1 MGIGSVGGLASQ
13 MVQAAQFNLA
23 GQVQS
28 SAGSSA
34 SGSGNVGGSGS
45 SGSFSEEYAMSL
57 LAKIT
62 HASADQA
69 LTLIKAMSTQSPTA
83 LSQGAAYGVS
93 GPAMV
98 DPLWGRQA

>member
-1 MGIGSVGGLASQ
+1 M
-13 MVQAAQFNLA
+13 N
-23 GQVQS
+23 
-28 SAGSSA
+28 
-34 SGSGNVGGSGS
+34 
-45 SGSFSEEYAMSL
+45 L
-57 LAKIT
+57 LARIT

-69 LTLIKAMSTQSPTA
+69 LTLIKTMSVQSPAA

>member
-1 MGIGSVGGLASQ
+1 
-13 MVQAAQFNLA
+13 
-23 GQVQS
+23 
-28 SAGSSA
+28 
-34 SGSGNVGGSGS
+34 
-45 SGSFSEEYAMSL
+45 MSL

-69 LTLIKAMSTQSPTA
+69 LTLISAISTQSPTA

>member
-1 MGIGSVGGLASQ
+1 MA
-13 MVQAAQFNLA
+13 QAAQFNLA
-23 GQVQS
+23 GQVQGSAES
-28 SAGSSA
+28 SL
-34 SGSGNVGGSGS
+34 SGSGDAGSAGP

-69 LTLIKAMSTQSPTA
+69 LTLIRTMSTQSPTA
-83 LSQGAAYGVS
+83 LSQGTAYGVS
-93 GPAMV
+93 GPAIV